1 MFHMHANGRK
11 RRERMRQSYVRGND
25 QYASTMMKEKNSQ
38 FLTLL
43 ILNIKKSKES
53 TYRHITVGLLKR

>member
-1 MFHMHANGRK
+1 MFHTLANGRK

-25 QYASTMMKEKNSQ
+25 QNASTMMKEKNSQ

-53 TYRHITVGLLKR
+53 AYRHITVGLLKR